1 VSPLEEYRAR
11 IEERRRASQSLE
23 RLSRRIGN
31 ARLAAGLAAV
41 ALAFLVFGEVWIS
54 VWWLLIPVAAFGA
67 LVVRHARVA
76 ERLERSQRAIQFYER
91 GVARLEDRWRGDWG
105 GEAGERFRNPG
116 HVYAEDLDLFGKS
129 SLFPLLSTARTRA
142 GEDFLAKWLLAPA
155 DQDDVAARHAAVQEL
170 GGMLDLR
177 EDLAVLGATVR
188 SGLDPDASA
197 RWGEAPE
204 VRFPAGARFIAL
216 AFGAAIL
223 ISFALYMAGVTTRT
237 PFLAILFLE
246 MGYAFFLNAQTSRVT
261 QAVESPSHDLVL
273 LAELLQRLEQETF
286 HAPLLKQLHAR
297 LTAGSEPNASSPNA
311 SSPNASSP
319 NASSK
324 IAHLGRL
331 GERLDW
337 AENKVFGPVAFALLW
352 TAQVAMA
359 IERWR
364 RASGRHIREWIDVV
378 GEFEALC
385 SLAGYAY
392 EHPTDVFPELADAA
406 GGCFEAQALGHPL
419 MKEAHSIRNDVHLGE
434 ETRLWIVSGSNMSGK
449 STLLRTIGINTVLAW
464 AGAPVRA
471 RRLRISPLSLGASI
485 RVQDSLEDGRSR
497 FYAEIT
503 RLREIVAL
511 TKGPRTVL
519 FLLDELLSGTNSH
532 DRQIGAAAIV
542 HALIDRGALGLI
554 TTHDLA
560 LAHIADNLSGRA
572 VNIHFAD
579 TLQNGELHFD
589 YRLQPGVVERSNALD
604 LMRSVGLEV

>member
-23 RLSRRIGN
+23 KLSRRIGN
-31 ARLAAGLAAV
+31 ARLAAGLAAA

-54 VWWLLIPVAAFGA
+54 VWWLLLPVAAFGA

-91 GVARLEDRWRGDWG
+91 GVARLEDRWRSTEGWG
-105 GEAGERFRNPG
+105 ETGERFRNPG
-116 HVYAEDLDLFGKS
+116 HVYSEDLDLFGKS
-129 SLFPLLSTARTRA
+129 SLFQLLSAARTRA

-155 DQDDVAARHAAVQEL
+155 AQDEVAARHAAVQEL
-170 GGMLDLR
+170 GGMLNLR

-197 RWGEAPE
+197 RWGEGPE

-237 PFLAILFLE
+237 PFLAVLFLE
-246 MGYAFFLNAQTSRVT
+246 MGYAFFLNSQTSLVT

-286 HAPLLKQLHAR
+286 RAPLLQQLAAR
-297 LTAGSEPNASSPNA
+297 LKAGSEPK
-311 SSPNASSP
+311 
-319 NASSK
+319 ASSK

-392 EHPTDVFPELADAA
+392 EHPTDVFPELVDAA
-406 GGCFEAQALGHPL
+406 GGCFEAEALGHPL
-419 MKEAHSIRNDVHLGE
+419 MKEAHSIRNDVHLGG

-572 VNIHFAD
+572 LNVHFAD

>member
-1 VSPLEEYRAR
+1 MSPLEEYRAR
-11 IEERRRASQSLE
+11 IEDRRRASESLE
-23 RLSRRIGN
+23 QRSRRIGN

-54 VWWLLIPVAAFGA
+54 VWWLLLPVAAFGA

-91 GVARLEDRWRGDWG
+91 GVARLEDRWRGTGEWG
-105 GEAGERFRNPG
+105 ETGERFRNPG

-129 SLFPLLSTARTRA
+129 SLFQLLSTARTRA

-155 DQDDVAARHAAVQEL
+155 AQDEVAARHAAVQEL

-188 SGLDPDASA
+188 SGLDPEASA

-204 VRFPAGARFIAL
+204 VRFPAGSRSIAL

-273 LAELLQRLEQETF
+273 LAQLLRRLEQETF
-286 HAPLLKQLHAR
+286 HAPLLQQLTAR
-297 LTAGSEPNASSPNA
+297 LKAGSE
-311 SSPNASSP
+311 PNASSP

-364 RASGRHIREWIDVV
+364 RASGRHIRAWIDVV

-392 EHPTDVFPELADAA
+392 EHPDDVFPELADTA

-449 STLLRTIGINTVLAW
+449 STLLRTIGINTVMAW

-471 RRLRISPLSLGASI
+471 TRLRISPLSLGASI

-542 HALIDRGALGLI
+542 HALIDRAALGLI

-560 LAHIADNLSGRA
+560 VAHIADNLAGRA
-572 VNIHFAD
+572 VNVHFAD

>member
-11 IEERRRASQSLE
+11 IEERRRASLSLE

-54 VWWLLIPVAAFGA
+54 VWWLLLPVVAFGA

-91 GVARLEDRWRGDWG
+91 GVARLEDRWRGAEWG
-105 GEAGERFRNPG
+105 GACETGERFRNPG

-129 SLFPLLSTARTRA
+129 SLFQLLSTARTRA

-155 DQDDVAARHAAVQEL
+155 SPDEVAARHAAVQEL

-197 RWGEAPE
+197 RWGEGPE
-204 VRFPAGARFIAL
+204 VRFPAGSRFIAL
-216 AFGAAIL
+216 AFGTAIL
-223 ISFALYMAGVTTRT
+223 ISFAFYMAGVTTRT
-237 PFLAILFLE
+237 PFLAVLFLE
-246 MGYAFFLNAQTSRVT
+246 MGYAFFLNGQTSRVT

-273 LAELLQRLEQETF
+273 LAELLRRLEQETF
-286 HAPLLKQLHAR
+286 RAPLLQQLHAR
-297 LTAGSEPNASSPNA
+297 LKAGSEPNASSPNA
-311 SSPNASSP
+311 SSRR
-319 NASSK
+319 

-364 RASGRHIREWIDVV
+364 GASGRHIREWIDVA

-392 EHPTDVFPELADAA
+392 EHPADVFPELVDAA

-419 MKEAHSIRNDVHLGE
+419 MKEAHSIRNDVRLGA

-471 RRLRISPLSLGASI
+471 TRLRISPLSLGASI

-572 VNIHFAD
+572 VNVHFAD